1 MHELKEVSK
10 AKHRILSSYFP
21 TWASILGQYPSLVY
35 VDCFAGAGK
44 YNENEPGSPLIIF
57 KLAKDLIKANR
68 AKKLLLIFIEK
79 NKKNAE
85 TLQNILDATP
95 DSNENI
101 SYYVYPED
109 AEDITDKLLD
119 AIPKN
124 WPAFFFID
132 PYGHPISF
140 PIIKKILEHPRRE
153 VLLNLMW
160 FSINR
165 DLNNPREK
173 EPLNKMFGNSS
184 WQEQSF
190 IAETGDVRED
200 HFLKFVES
208 EIGAKFP
215 IHFKILF
222 GPDDNVRGYNRTKYY
237 LIHFSNHE
245 KAALVMKQIMHKLGD
260 EEGTF
265 DYSASKQGV
274 LFTRTPQISQ
284 LKEYLVSNYCGKGIK
299 ISFLQLQI
307 DTISDLPFIEKHYRA
322 AIKEMEG
329 NELEIKRVKSKRS
342 GIADE
347 DIIIFK

>member
-1 MHELKEVSK
+1 MEELKEVSI
-10 AKHRILSSYFP
+10 AKHRILSNYFP
-21 TWASILGQYPSLVY
+21 TWATILGQHPNLVY

-57 KLAKDLIKANR
+57 KLGRDLINT
-68 AKKLLLIFIEK
+68 KKVKNLLLIFIEK

-85 TLQNILDATP
+85 LLQRILDATANSKEGI
-95 DSNENI
+95 D
-101 SYYVYPED
+101 YYVYSED
-109 AEDITDKLLD
+109 AENITDKLLD
-119 AIPKN
+119 AIPTN

-132 PYGHPISF
+132 PYGHPLSF
-140 PIIKKILEHPRRE
+140 PTIRKILEHPRRE
-153 VLLNLMW
+153 VFLNLMW

-165 DLNNPREK
+165 DLNNPKEK
-173 EPLNKMFGNSS
+173 EPLNKMFGHSS
-184 WQEQSF
+184 WQNQSF
-190 IAETGDVRED
+190 ITEKGDVRENY
-200 HFLKFVES
+200 FLKYVES
-208 EIGAKFP
+208 EIGARFP
-215 IHFKILF
+215 IHFKIIF
-222 GPDDNVRGYNRTKYY
+222 GPDDKVKGYNRTKYY

-245 KAALVMKQIMHKLGD
+245 KAALTMKQIMHKLGD

-265 DYSASKQGV
+265 DYSASRQEV

-284 LKEYLVSNYCGKGIK
+284 LKEYLVSNYCGKGIR

-329 NELEIKRVKSKRS
+329 KELEIERIESKKT
-342 GIADE
+342 GIKNK